1 MNFMEKLKL
10 NSQLSIFK
18 QSQPTVP
25 YNKVLRNGQI
35 GVEQICLT
43 EFIRHQIHHP
53 ENTNNTRFT
62 HQDLKIQ
69 LNLCVIL

>member
-1 MNFMEKLKL
+1 M

-25 YNKVLRNGQI
+25 YNKVLRDEQI
-35 GVEQICLT
+35 RVEQICLT

-62 HQDLKIQ
+62 HQDLKDSIE
-69 LNLCVIL
+69 LMRNFIIANP